1 MYRLIAILLIP
12 MFVVG
17 NSFAHS
23 HGSAAHSSEGHGR
36 THLHL
41 GNSSHHDSSHE
52 SHDHAHGHSHHD
64 HHQHS
69 HVEDHCHKDA
79 DSTPLEVPA
88 DHDSDAIYLVSFDL
102 ALNCGDRPS
111 IENDAQ
117 ALVHTTYFSFADL
130 RASIQRPQVDNSP
143 PLQRLPLYLLNA
155 ALRL

>member
-36 THLHL
+36 THLHV

-52 SHDHAHGHSHHD
+52 PHDHAHGHSHHD

-117 ALVHTTYFSFADL
+117 ALVHNTDFSFADV
-130 RASIQRPQVDNSP
+130 RASIQRPQADHSP